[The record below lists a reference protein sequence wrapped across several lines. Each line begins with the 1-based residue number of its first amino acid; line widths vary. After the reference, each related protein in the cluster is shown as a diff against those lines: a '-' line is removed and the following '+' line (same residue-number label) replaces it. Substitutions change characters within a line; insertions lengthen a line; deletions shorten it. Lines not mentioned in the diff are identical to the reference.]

1 MPRGENVTVAV
12 RFRPLSNSEI
22 KRGEFEQWEALDK
35 RHVGLVQHDDPKRAV
50 VAKFAFDHVFSK
62 EATTQEIFDKVA
74 AEHVWSSMD
83 GKNATVFAY
92 GVTSSG
98 KTFTMRGKRNSPG
111 VIPLAIEG
119 VFSAIQQTPDREFLL
134 RVSYLEIYNEV
145 INDLLDPART
155 NLKLREDKNHG
166 VYVEN
171 IKEEVVLSFEHI
183 LSLIAAG
190 EAHRHVGATNFNA
203 ESSRSHTIFRLNI
216 ESTIPETMDIRQSNL
231 NLIDLAGSESS
242 KAETTGLRRREGAF
256 INKSLL
262 TLGTIISKLSEGKA
276 THVPYRDSKLTR
288 FLQGSLSGNGRIAM
302 VCTVTPG
309 SINAEETHNTLKF
322 ASRAKRVELKPETLH
337 VLDDKSLIK
346 KYQQEIIELRN
357 QLESLMQG
365 SATPP
370 PPGAKSEPEESKVES
385 SPKEDGGTWEQDR
398 AELEGRIARLKR
410 IILHSSRVSGIDELP
425 QGLAPKR
432 SSVLHADTDP
442 ASRAFEKMAFP
453 MPGGPGAEVAKGPA
467 LRNSKDG
474 SGGRRSWMNW
484 LGPLAGGGR
493 ARGGAKPMEE
503 LAEHERSPSPFDE
516 PLSRLTVPDSIAG
529 ELFLGTVEKQL
540 LQTEDSFKSQSKLS
554 LQEQQDLREEMRL
567 LVQEATTKE
576 SELNRVSMEFREVEA
591 QSLESIH
598 TLKEELMVKNRHVGK
613 LEHRIVN
620 LAQRGA
626 GSEELLKLVDRLRQD
641 VGEKNFELQV
651 LGADNKLLQAT
662 VDLLQR
668 ENAQLILNMEAKSKE
683 VKQMSLL
690 SADST
695 PQPVDAA
702 GLSETAA
709 PRQDPPQNPLS
720 TLRGA
725 LKTILEELE
734 SKGRSADIISP
745 VVMEQIN
752 ELEEAHLEALVRLR
766 TIKEKQKRLKHR
778 KSLA

>member
-22 KRGEFEQWEALDK
+22 KRGEYEQWEALDK

-98 KTFTMRGKRNSPG
+98 KTYTMRGKRNSPG

-216 ESTIPETMDIRQSNL
+216 ESTIPQTMDIRQSNL

-242 KAETTGLRRREGAF
+242 KAETTGLRRREGSF

-302 VCTVTPG
+302 ICTVTPG

-370 PPGAKSEPEESKVES
+370 PPGAKSEPEEPKVES

-432 SSVLHADTDP
+432 SSVLHPDTDP
-442 ASRAFEKMAFP
+442 SSRGHEKSASHAP
-453 MPGGPGAEVAKGPA
+453 PNVAKGQN
-467 LRNSKDG
+467 LRNGKDG
-474 SGGRRSWMNW
+474 SGGKRSWINW
-484 LGPLAGGGR
+484 LVPLAGGKG
-493 ARGGAKPMEE
+493 RGGAKPMEE
-503 LAEHERSPSPFDE
+503 LAEHEPSPSPFDE
-516 PLSRLTVPDSIAG
+516 PLSRLAVPNSIAG
-529 ELFLGTVEKQL
+529 ELFLGSVENQL
-540 LQTEDSFKSQSKLS
+540 LQTDDSFRSQSKLS
-554 LQEQQDLREEMRL
+554 IQEQQDLREEMRL

-576 SELNRVSMEFREVEA
+576 SELNRVSMQFREVEA

-626 GSEELLKLVDRLRQD
+626 GSEELLKMVDRLRQD

-683 VKQMSLL
+683 VNQMSLW
-690 SADST
+690 SANST
-695 PQPVDAA
+695 RQPDDAE
-702 GLSETAA
+702 GPSETDA
-709 PRQDPPQNPLS
+709 PRKEMPQNPLS

-734 SKGRSADIISP
+734 SKGRSADVINP

-778 KSLA
+778 KSMA

>member
-1 MPRGENVTVAV
+1 MGKRFLAV
-12 RFRPLSNSEI
+12 FP
-22 KRGEFEQWEALDK
+22 QWEALDK

-171 IKEEVVLSFEHI
+171 IKASFI
-183 LSLIAAG
+183 ACFLSL
-190 EAHRHVGATNFNA
+190 H
-203 ESSRSHTIFRLNI
+203 
-216 ESTIPETMDIRQSNL
+216 DIRQSNL

-410 IILHSSRVSGIDELP
+410 IILHSSRVSGIDE
-425 QGLAPKR
+425 
-432 SSVLHADTDP
+432 
-442 ASRAFEKMAFP
+442 
-453 MPGGPGAEVAKGPA
+453 
-467 LRNSKDG
+467 
-474 SGGRRSWMNW
+474 
-484 LGPLAGGGR
+484 
-493 ARGGAKPMEE
+493 
-503 LAEHERSPSPFDE
+503 
-516 PLSRLTVPDSIAG
+516 
-529 ELFLGTVEKQL
+529 
-540 LQTEDSFKSQSKLS
+540 
-554 LQEQQDLREEMRL
+554 
-567 LVQEATTKE
+567 
-576 SELNRVSMEFREVEA
+576 
-591 QSLESIH
+591 
-598 TLKEELMVKNRHVGK
+598 
-613 LEHRIVN
+613 
-620 LAQRGA
+620 
-626 GSEELLKLVDRLRQD
+626 
-641 VGEKNFELQV
+641 
-651 LGADNKLLQAT
+651 
-662 VDLLQR
+662 
-668 ENAQLILNMEAKSKE
+668 
-683 VKQMSLL
+683 
-690 SADST
+690 
-695 PQPVDAA
+695 
-702 GLSETAA
+702 
-709 PRQDPPQNPLS
+709 
-720 TLRGA
+720 
-725 LKTILEELE
+725 
-734 SKGRSADIISP
+734 
-745 VVMEQIN
+745 
-752 ELEEAHLEALVRLR
+752 
-766 TIKEKQKRLKHR
+766 
-778 KSLA
+778 